1 MIRSMTAFANTRTD
15 IEFGTINM
23 EIRSVN
29 NRYLDLHLR
38 LAEELRFSE
47 ASIRELLGQSL
58 RRGKVELRVNFQ
70 RAFNASSNQ
79 LNPALLTQLAKQLE
93 MARSVIPD
101 IPAPRLSEVIALNN
115 QEQGLDHAVWLPA
128 IQQSLQAALKDLD
141 AAKLREG
148 QRLAEVMLT
157 VASQMTVLVDEVETH
172 LPELLI
178 EHQKKITT
186 RLTEALTAVSP
197 EGFQQIS
204 GEELSARIAQES
216 SLFSLRID
224 VAEEI
229 TRLRSHINELSHLLN
244 TGNTTD
250 KNSRTRQGSLGKR
263 LDFLFQEMNREANT
277 LGSKAGSIEVTR
289 AAIDLKLMIEQLR
302 EQAQNI
308 E

>member
-79 LNPALLTQLAKQLE
+79 LSPALLAQLATQLE
-93 MARSVIPD
+93 TARSVIPD

-244 TGNTTD
+244 TGSTTD

>member
-1 MIRSMTAFANTRTD
+1 MIRSMTAFANTRTELELGA
-15 IEFGTINM
+15 ITM

-47 ASIRELLGQSL
+47 AAIREQLAKQLQ
-58 RRGKVELRVNFQ
+58 RGKVELRVSFQ
-70 RAFNASSNQ
+70 RAFSAEKNQ
-79 LNPALLTQLAKQLE
+79 LHPELLHQIATQLAT
-93 MARSVIPD
+93 ARAVIAD

-115 QEQGLDHAVWLPA
+115 QEQGLDHEKWLPA
-128 IQQSLQAALKDLD
+128 ITQSLATALSDLD
-141 AAKLREG
+141 QAKLREG
-148 QRLAEVMLT
+148 NRLATVMLD
-157 VASQMTVLVDEVETH
+157 VAQQMTQQVDEIESY
-172 LPELLI
+172 LPLLLA
-178 EHQKKITT
+178 EHQQKITA
-186 RLTEALTAVSP
+186 RLTETLNAISPDGFAL
-197 EGFQQIS
+197 IS
-204 GEELSARIAQES
+204 GEELSARIAHES

-229 TRLRSHINELSHLLN
+229 TRLRSHINELSHILS
-244 TGNTTD
+244 TGNTAD
-250 KNSRTRQGSLGKR
+250 KSSKTRQGSIGKR

-289 AAIDLKLMIEQLR
+289 TAIDLKLMIEQLR

>member
-244 TGNTTD
+244 TGNTAD

>member
-1 MIRSMTAFANTRTD
+1 MIRSMTAFANTRTELD
-15 IEFGTINM
+15 LGAIQM

-38 LAEELRFSE
+38 LPEELRFSE
-47 ASIRELLGQSL
+47 ASIREILGQSL

-70 RAFNASSNQ
+70 RAFHAEKDQ
-79 LNPALLTQLAKQLE
+79 LHPALLEQLAAQLQA
-93 MARSVIPD
+93 ARAVIAD
-101 IPAPRLSEVIALNN
+101 IPAPRFSEVLALHH
-115 QEQGLDHAVWLPA
+115 QEQGLDHDAWLPA
-128 IQQSLQAALKDLD
+128 IQQNLRAALQDLD
-141 AAKLREG
+141 EAKQREG
-148 QRLAEVMLT
+148 ERLAQVMLE
-157 VASQMTVLVDEVETH
+157 VAEQMTELVDEVEAH
-172 LPELLI
+172 LPALLT
-178 EHQKKITT
+178 EYHNKVTN
-186 RLTEALTAVSP
+186 RLSEALTAVSP
-197 EGFQQIS
+197 DGFALIS

-229 TRLRSHINELSHLLN
+229 TRLRSHIKELTHILT
-244 TGNTTD
+244 TGHSAD
-250 KNSRTRQGSLGKR
+250 QKSRTRQGSIGKR

-289 AAIDLKLMIEQLR
+289 AAIDLKLLIEQLR